1 MKLHRTTDGID
12 EFINTLC
19 TLEKSFAMRHGT
31 YTTKID
37 TENGMIRF
45 FTTSFSNRVFIASQ
59 MIRKDIINCPR
70 GLEIIAGNF
79 EKTNFGNR
87 ENLQPFKASR
97 ILNIDISGA
106 YGRCLFVNELIT
118 EKTYKYILTLK
129 KDERLPAVG
138 MLARSFTVFNYE
150 CGECTDIKVERSATA
165 QVFFFLIQEIDNIMR
180 ACQWALG
187 KHFFFYWVDGIFFSY
202 DTPKGLV
209 SEVENILTS
218 KGYGYKFEL
227 VENFALKKKRDLF
240 TIEMNKNGEFKR
252 YQFTDSSTG
261 KEITRLMN
269 EKLKHQAINN

>member
-1 MKLHRTTDGID
+1 MKLHRTTEGVD
-12 EFINTLC
+12 EIINNLC
-19 TLEKSFAMRHGT
+19 TRGKSFAMQHGT

-37 TENGMIRF
+37 TENGLIRF

-59 MIRKDIINCPR
+59 MIKKDIVNSPK

-79 EKTNFGNR
+79 EKNNFGNR
-87 ENLQPFKASR
+87 DNLTPFKASK

-165 QVFFFLIQEIDNIMR
+165 QVFFYLIQEIDNVMR

-202 DTPKGLV
+202 DTPKTLI
-209 SEVENILTS
+209 SEVESILTQR
-218 KGYGYKFEL
+218 GYHYKFEQ
-227 VENFALKKKRDLF
+227 VENFALKKNRDLF

-269 EKLKHQAINN
+269 DKIKQQAIY